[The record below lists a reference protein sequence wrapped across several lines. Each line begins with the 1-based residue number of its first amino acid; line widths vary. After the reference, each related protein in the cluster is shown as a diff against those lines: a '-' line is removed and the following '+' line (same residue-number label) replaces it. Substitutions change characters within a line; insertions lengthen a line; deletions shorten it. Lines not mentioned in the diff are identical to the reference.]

1 MGASIPSEVRL
12 SAFPALRPTQSKRF
26 HPAPVRERAVV
37 SAKHSDPR
45 TDELQHA
52 IEHAA
57 HLLPSQGPLT
67 IFVHHNTLHAFEKL
81 TFADAVEQATQV
93 YGCQPYLAED
103 RYRQELA
110 RGRIR
115 HEDLA
120 AVLMDDLGDR
130 ADVLVEPLGSR
141 FHLRLAMLRHSL
153 RSAPSAELRWVV
165 AETDALRTFRDD
177 TPEERRQQMT
187 ERTRHWI
194 MRDFRNG
201 GDHAAAGSCPPELRA
216 MVAELLENFGEQNIE
231 QWSDADWE
239 SFTLQLLW
247 KACYAGAQSARRQ
260 AIPPVAPERIRDA
273 LLASTGHDSDE
284 IVHDVLI
291 RYCAAFLDQ
300 GFAHWPLP
308 DRDGGLYRSFLEVY
322 GQPGG
327 MLPRWLKGLR
337 REAARLRRDAVR
349 PLDSIEESLELMG
362 VGEQHREH
370 FITSTLLALRGW
382 AGMVWQMETNAEW
395 TVRPAPRGTLVEFL
409 AVRLLL
415 ERFATTHLAKEH
427 LYFDG
432 PLQDVRQAAIDHRS
446 TRTPTGNTQ
455 RAFLFFQLTQV
466 MGIRPEE
473 LFSLPSETWGRLAD
487 EIDGFSEI
495 QRRRIFHL
503 AYERRYRIETL
514 DAFASQSPTRPAS
527 QPALTR
533 QAPIFQI
540 VCCIDERE
548 ESFRRHLEEVEP
560 RCETFGY
567 AGFFGVAMYY
577 RGAAEAHARPLC
589 PVVVKPRH
597 YVEELPVYTETE
609 SHRRRARL
617 RHILGSA
624 SLTLHIGSRSLVGGA
639 ITALFGS
646 LASVPLV
653 ARILFPR
660 TSAQI
665 RRLFGRAV
673 DPPVTQ
679 LLLERTEAEPGPEAG
694 HVGYSV
700 NEMADVVER
709 TLRDVGLT
717 ATMSRLVIICGHGSS
732 SLNNPHESAHDCGA
746 CGGGRGGPNARAF
759 AQMASDA
766 RVRTLLS
773 QRGVSIPAEVAFVG
787 AYHNTC
793 DESVIYY
800 DLDRLPLSHLPLL
813 DAAKQAVDA
822 TRRRNAHERCRRFE
836 SAPLSLTPELAL
848 RHVEGRAEDLAQVRP
863 EYGHATNAVCFV
875 GRRSRTRGLYLDRR
889 TFLASYDPTQDNEDR
904 SILTRILQAVIPVC
918 GGINLEYYFSF
929 TDPTGYGCGTK
940 LPHNIT
946 SLLGVMDGAASD
958 LRTGLPWQ
966 MVEVHEPVR
975 ILFVIETP
983 PSAMLQILERNPPL
997 AQLCRNDWV
1006 QLATIDPHSARIDLF
1021 QRGAFRVYAPEE
1033 SELPVAAS
1041 SADWYR
1047 GWREHLGY
1055 ARVGAAS

>member
-1 MGASIPSEVRL
+1 MPEIA
-12 SAFPALRPTQSKRF
+12 A
-26 HPAPVRERAVV
+26 RERTALA
-37 SAKHSDPR
+37 AKDR
-45 TDELQHA
+45 DLKTDELRHA

-57 HLLPSQGPLT
+57 HLLPSQGPLSV
-67 IFVHHNTLHAFEKL
+67 FVHHNTLHAFEES
-81 TFADAVEQATQV
+81 TFADAVEQASHV
-93 YGCQPYLAED
+93 YGCEPYLSED

-110 RGRIR
+110 SGRIR
-115 HEDLA
+115 QEDLA

-130 ADVLVEPLGSR
+130 ADVLVGLLGAR

-177 TPEERRQQMT
+177 MPEGHRKRIT
-187 ERTRHWI
+187 EMTRHWI

-201 GDHAAAGSCPPELRA
+201 RAHAAAGSYPPELRA
-216 MVAELLENFGEQNIE
+216 IVAELFESLGEENIE
-231 QWSDADWE
+231 QWTSADWE
-239 SFTLQLLW
+239 SFSLQLLW
-247 KACYAGAQSARRQ
+247 KACYAGVQSAGRA
-260 AIPPVAPERIRDA
+260 AIPPAAPERLRDA
-273 LLASTGHDSDE
+273 LLAATGRDSDE
-284 IVHDVLI
+284 LVHDVLI
-291 RYCAAFLDQ
+291 RFCSAFLDQ

-308 DRDGGLYRSFLEVY
+308 DRDGGLYHSFLEVY

-327 MLPRWLKGLR
+327 ILPRWLKGLR
-337 REAARLRRDAVR
+337 HEAARLHREAVG
-349 PLDSIEESLELMG
+349 PLDSISESLQLMG
-362 VGEQHREH
+362 VDDQHREH

-415 ERFATTHLAKEH
+415 ERFATAHLAKEQ
-427 LYFDG
+427 LAFNG
-432 PLQDVRQAAIDHRS
+432 PLQNVRQAVLDRRS
-446 TRTPTGNTQ
+446 PRAPTGNTQ

-466 MGIRPEE
+466 MGVLPEE
-473 LFSLPSETWGRLAD
+473 LFGLPAETWGRLAD
-487 EIDGFSEI
+487 EIDDFSEI
-495 QRRRIFHL
+495 GRRRTFHL

-514 DAFASQSPTRPAS
+514 DAFASQAPTPSEPA
-527 QPALTR
+527 PDR

-540 VCCIDERE
+540 ICCIDERE

-560 RCETFGY
+560 QCETFGY

-577 RGAAEAHARPLC
+577 RGAADAHARPLC

-597 YVEELPVYTETE
+597 YVEEHPVYSVAE

-617 RHILGSA
+617 RRLLGST
-624 SLTLHIGSRSLVGGA
+624 SHSVHSGSRSLVGGA

-646 LASVPLV
+646 LASFPLV

-673 DPPVTQ
+673 APPVTQ

-700 NEMADVVER
+700 DEMTNVVER
-709 TLRDVGLT
+709 TLRDNGLT
-717 ATMSRLVIICGHGSS
+717 TTMSRLVIICGHGSS

-759 AQMASDA
+759 AHMANDS
-766 RVRTLLS
+766 RVRNLLS
-773 QRGVSIPAEVAFVG
+773 ERGLPIPAEVAFVG

-793 DESVIYY
+793 DESVAYY

-813 DAAKQAVDA
+813 DAAQQAIDA

-836 SAPLSLTPELAL
+836 SAPLSLTPEFAL

-863 EYGHATNAVCFV
+863 EYGHATNAICFV

-889 TFLASYDPTQDNEDR
+889 TFLASYDPTQDDADQG
-904 SILTRILQAVIPVC
+904 ILTRILQAVIPVC

-975 ILFVIETP
+975 ILFVIETTP
-983 PSAMLQILERNPPL
+983 AAMFKILDRNPPL

-1006 QLATIDPHSARIDLF
+1006 QLATIAPDSARIDLF
-1021 QRGAFRVYAPEE
+1021 QRTEFRLYQPEE
-1033 SELPVAAS
+1033 SELPVVAS

-1055 ARVGAAS
+1055 ARVRATP